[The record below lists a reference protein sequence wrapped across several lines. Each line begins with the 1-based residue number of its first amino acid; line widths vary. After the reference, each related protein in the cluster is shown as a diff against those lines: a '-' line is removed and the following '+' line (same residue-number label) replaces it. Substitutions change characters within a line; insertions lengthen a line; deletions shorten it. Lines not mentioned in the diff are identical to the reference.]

1 MIKHLLKENAIEDI
15 SSELEQ
21 MRETLKRLIKVR
33 KSLSKDTPLST
44 STDNSELK
52 KIDYKIYDL
61 KVDIRLAERFLLLC
75 KRDLKTA

>member
-1 MIKHLLKENAIEDI
+1 MIKKYLKENALEDLCSDI
-15 SSELEQ
+15 EQ

-44 STDNSELK
+44 SYDNAELK

-61 KVDIRLAERFLLLC
+61 KVDIRLAERFLLLS
-75 KRDLKTA
+75 KRLLETA